1 MNSRR
6 LRRLVGRGV
15 AVAAVCLG
23 LTVLGTGISSAGEST
38 VPSYDPGYLPVV
50 PVVVVPSAPTLPGG
64 GVMTASEWTWN

>member
-23 LTVLGTGISSAGEST
+23 LTILGTGISLADQST
-38 VPSYDPGYLPVV
+38 VPGYDPV
-50 PVVVVPSAPTLPGG
+50 PQMPAVVVVPSAPMLPGG
-64 GVMTASEWTWN
+64 GVMTASDWTWL